1 MKTRYVENY
10 LALMKEGTKTDSSFL
25 VGVFL
30 VLSLVLTI
38 LMCGMLSA
46 SNKQLGIRAQLMP
59 HDSKEQA
66 PSALTI
72 SVYIRGDSLVVA
84 TPDGPIQR
92 HPLST
97 LKDNSFESLTNYLQE
112 RSLELIT
119 SQALNA
125 SGYIP
130 KQFFTL
136 ALDER
141 LTYGHIRG
149 ILSCLANAQINNYGF
164 ETIRL

>member
-10 LALMKEGTKTDSSFL
+10 LALMKEGTKTDGPFL
-25 VGVFL
+25 VGIFL

-38 LMCGMLSA
+38 IMCSMLSA
-46 SNKQLGIRAQLMP
+46 SNQQLGIRAQLMS

-66 PSALTI
+66 PSAITI

-97 LKDNSFESLTNYLQE
+97 LKDNRFESLAHYLQE
-112 RSLELIT
+112 RSLALIT
-119 SQALNA
+119 SQALKA
-125 SGYIP
+125 SAYIP

-136 ALDER
+136 ALDEK
-141 LTYGHIRG
+141 LTYGHVRG
-149 ILSCLANAQINNYGF
+149 ILSCFANAQINNYGF